1 MADKSFKLEIVTPTK
16 VIFEGDVI
24 SFSAPGVMGGFQ
36 VLYNHAPLLAEI
48 GIGTVKIM
56 KPDGNELR
64 FATSGGFVNVLDNRV
79 TLLAESVEKAAEIDR
94 ERAQTARDRARQKL
108 GEKLNDI
115 EMRETQQALQRA
127 QNRIRIAE
135 KL

>member
-1 MADKSFKLEIVTPTK
+1 MADKSFRLEIVTPTK
-16 VIFEGDVI
+16 VIFDGEVV

-48 GIGTVKIM
+48 GIGAVKIL
-56 KPDGNELR
+56 KPDSSELR

-79 TLLAESVEKAAEIDR
+79 TLLAENAERAAEIDT
-94 ERAQTARDRARQKL
+94 ERAQTARDRARQKI

-115 EMRETQQALQRA
+115 ELHETQQALQRA
-127 QNRIRIAE
+127 LNRIRIAQ
-135 KL
+135 KQ

>member
-1 MADKSFKLEIVTPTK
+1 MADKSFRLEIVTPTK
-16 VIFEGDVI
+16 VIFDGEVV

-48 GIGTVKIM
+48 GIGAVKIL
-56 KPDGNELR
+56 KPDGSELR

-79 TLLAESVEKAAEIDR
+79 TLLAENAERAAEIDT
-94 ERAQTARDRARQKL
+94 ERAQTARDRARQKI

-115 EMRETQQALQRA
+115 ELHETQQALQRA
-127 QNRIRIAE
+127 LNRIRIAQ
-135 KL
+135 KQ